1 MSRDLLDIAKRIVG
15 WAKDGEAVEAVAVH
29 DRDTEIRV
37 YNGEIEQFT
46 ASESQGVGVRVI
58 VDNKQGF
65 AYAGSLDEDVLA
77 ETLAEARDNATF
89 GTPDDFLG
97 LAAPDGVEVPKLDL
111 YNEAVGATSTEAKI
125 EMAKEL
131 ERHTLASDPRIS
143 GLESADYADSI
154 SESALVSTSGI
165 EVTSRDS
172 GSYVT
177 AYALAEEDGETQV
190 GFGFSVG
197 RDPNK
202 LDVARAGADAGERAT
217 RLLGAV
223 QPESERVTIVFDP
236 FVTAQF
242 LAILGGTMSGEA
254 VMKGYSLFAN
264 RLGEEVASPLF
275 SLVDDPTNPDA
286 FTAGATDGEGLASR
300 RNVLVENGR
309 LNTFVHNAYTARRME
324 AVSTGSAVRSYSS
337 VPGVGARALYLEPG
351 TKSQQEL
358 ISEIDNGVLI
368 QGVAGIHS
376 GVNPVSGD
384 FSTGAE
390 GLRIR
395 DGELGEPLR
404 EITIASTLQKMLGDI
419 QAVGNDVDWLP
430 MSAAGVSLVIGDVTM
445 SGA

>member
-1 MSRDLLDIAKRIVG
+1 MADLLDIARSVLS
-15 WAKDGEAVEAVAVH
+15 WSNEGEAVEVVAVH
-29 DRDTEIRV
+29 ERDTEIRV
-37 YNGEIEQFT
+37 YQGEIEQFT

-65 AYAGSLDEDVLA
+65 AYAGSLDESVLA

-89 GTPDDFLG
+89 GTPDEFLG
-97 LAAPDGVEVPKLDL
+97 LASPDGVPVQSLDL
-111 YNEAVGATSTEAKI
+111 YDQAVADMATDAKI
-125 EMAKEL
+125 DMAIKL
-131 ERHTLASDPRIS
+131 EEQTLASDPRIT
-143 GLESADYADSI
+143 GIESADYVDSI
-154 SESALVSTSGI
+154 SESALVSTAGV

-177 AYALAEEDGETQV
+177 ASALAEEDGDTQI

-197 RDPNK
+197 RNPAD
-202 LDVARAGADAGERAT
+202 LDVERAAADAGDRAT
-217 RLLGAV
+217 RLLGAT
-223 QPESERVTIVFDP
+223 QPKSERVTIVFDP

-264 RLGEEVASPLF
+264 RMGEEVASPLF
-275 SLVDDPTNPDA
+275 TLIDDPTNRDA
-286 FTAGATDGEGLASR
+286 FTASETDGEGMASR
-300 RNVLVENGR
+300 RNVLIDGGR
-309 LNTFVHNAYTARRME
+309 LNTFVHNAYTGRRMD
-324 AVSTGSAVRSYSS
+324 AASTGSAVRSYSS
-337 VPGVGARALYLEPG
+337 VPGVGTRALFLEPG

-358 ISEIDNGVLI
+358 ITGIDNGVLI

-390 GLRIR
+390 GLRIS

-404 EITIASTLQKMLGDI
+404 EITIASTLQKMLSDI

-430 MSAAGVSLVIGDVTM
+430 MSAAGVSLVIADVTM
-445 SGA
+445 SGI